1 MIDHAPNTTAMVG
14 KELPTPHW
22 GRWFRS
28 ISDWLQSTEPW
39 MNQINAWIHGTE
51 TPTAWAP
58 TISAET
64 GTASKQGVFVR
75 VGSVVYLTVT
85 ITPSDAWSVAAGAS
99 VALPVQSVASG
110 GMAIHQAGTILG
122 AGQVNGAN
130 LVLPAISTSAP
141 LTISGAYLGG

>member
-22 GRWFRS
+22 GRWFLAL
-28 ISDWLQSTEPW
+28 SDW
-39 MNQINAWIHGTE
+39 MRRAE

-64 GTASKQGVFVR
+64 GTASKQGAFVR

-85 ITPSDAWSVAAGAS
+85 ITPSGAWSVAAGAS

-110 GMAIHQAGTILG
+110 GVVIHQAGTILG

>member
-1 MIDHAPNTTAMVG
+1 MIDHAPNTTVMVG
-14 KELPTPHW
+14 KELPSPHW

-28 ISDWLQSTEPW
+28 ISDWIRRAE
-39 MNQINAWIHGTE
+39 I
-51 TPTAWAP
+51 PTAWTP

-64 GTASKQGVFVR
+64 GAATKQASFVR

-85 ITPSDAWSVAAGAS
+85 ITPSGAWSVAAGAS
-99 VALPVQSVASG
+99 VALPVQSIASG
-110 GMAIHQAGTILG
+110 GVVIHQAGTILG
-122 AGQVNGAN
+122 AGQISGAN